1 MNRRHNHENVIVVCL
16 FALAIVVFMAMIGL
30 PLYHYVHHVVFNINA
45 SLKG

>member
-1 MNRRHNHENVIVVCL
+1 MNRRHNHENIIVVCL

-30 PLYHYVHHVVFNINA
+30 PLYHEVHHLVDSLNA